1 MEVISSYKKKAP
13 FSNVQPVD
21 TDFVFSLAYLVFLL
35 INEAEN
41 GKYDF

>member
-1 MEVISSYKKKAP
+1 MQVISSYKKKAL

-21 TDFVFSLAYLVFLL
+21 TDFIFSLPYLVFLL
-35 INEAEN
+35 INEPEK